1 MKFPSIVICKATE
14 VVDKVQQ
21 QAKTG
26 LPFAAVLSFEHPGAE
41 SAERGRAPRLG
52 EVLGAPWDKRQLIQ
66 TMWDVEQPR
75 LNAPTIEQVRAVIQ
89 HFDHYAPANN
99 HAPSLAHCRQG
110 KARST
115 GIVLALLR
123 HRAGAG
129 TEADCL
135 DQLLQ
140 IAPKAAPNLL
150 IVQHADV
157 IFGCHGKLVDVV
169 TQHPEITARR
179 MAAEASRAAQIASG
193 RFVDFEKIGGEA
205 APNQPAHRPNPKPT
219 TPIR

>member
-1 MKFPSIVICKATE
+1 V
-14 VVDKVQQ
+14 
-21 QAKTG
+21 
-26 LPFAAVLSFEHPGAE
+26 H
-41 SAERGRAPRLG
+41 
-52 EVLGAPWDKRQLIQ
+52 
-66 TMWDVEQPR
+66 
-75 LNAPTIEQVRAVIQ
+75 AVIQ
-89 HFDHYAPANN
+89 HFDHYAPADSN
-99 HAPSLAHCRQG
+99 APSLAHCRQG

-129 TEADCL
+129 TEAACL

-140 IAPKAAPNLL
+140 IAPNAAPNLL
-150 IVQHADV
+150 IVQHADT
-157 IFGCHGKLVDVV
+157 ILGCNGKLVDIV

-193 RFVDFEKIGGEA
+193 QFTDFEKIGGEPT
-205 APNQPAHRPNPKPT
+205 PNQPAHRPTPKPT